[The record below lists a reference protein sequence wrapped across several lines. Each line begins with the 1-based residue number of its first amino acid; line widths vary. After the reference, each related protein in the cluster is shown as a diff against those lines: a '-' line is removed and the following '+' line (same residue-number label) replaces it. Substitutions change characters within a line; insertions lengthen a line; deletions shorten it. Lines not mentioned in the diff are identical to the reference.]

1 MKEIIINYDNQKSDI
16 VVLENGNVIEKYQEY
31 DNNRTIEGN
40 IYLGKV
46 INVLPGMRSS
56 FCRYRGRK
64 KCIFTYKRR
73 ITKSK

>member
-16 VVLENGNVIEKYQEY
+16 VVLENGKVTEKYQEY
-31 DNNRTIEGN
+31 DNNKTLEGN

-56 FCRYRGRK
+56 ICRYRRRK
-64 KCIFTYKRR
+64 ECFFTYKRC